1 MGVKFFSIGWT
12 AYLGIIQKCLSLINV
27 KPDFIFAPVRGGLIP
42 AVIASHNLQVKMY
55 TMEPNS
61 LDKTLHP
68 YSFNKIKRKK
78 PTVLLIDDISD
89 TGTTLKKCVSYLTG
103 LGYVVTTCTLTKK
116 ASTKLHPNI
125 CGTVVPE
132 NRWVIFPYE
141 NQDNEK

>member
-42 AVIASHNLQVKMY
+42 AVI
-55 TMEPNS
+55 
-61 LDKTLHP
+61 
-68 YSFNKIKRKK
+68 
-78 PTVLLIDDISD
+78 VLLIDDISD